1 MSNPMPGWYPDP
13 EAPERQ
19 RFWDGNKWT
28 EARAYP
34 VAGGDPNMPGAQ
46 HSTAVPDE
54 KRKSNPWVVIALVAI
69 LAALLFFFAWFFL
82 LRDSG
87 TTTEPIT
94 PPTAPVPTP
103 PQPTAPAP
111 APTTPT
117 PPVPPTPTP
126 DVS

>member
-46 HSTAVPDE
+46 QSASVPDE

-69 LAALLFFFAWFFL
+69 LAALLFFFSGET
-82 LRDSG
+82 SG
-87 TTTEPIT
+87 TGFNT
-94 PPTAPVPTP
+94 
-103 PQPTAPAP
+103 QF
-111 APTTPT
+111 
-117 PPVPPTPTP
+117 P
-126 DVS
+126 DVRRSGHGIAYARFWRVARCVSMSMRQPLSFHCFRNFR